1 MRERDPDSEALRPFC
16 SSRCFFFHR
25 LALLCPTFLC
35 FPPPSDF
42 SSFFFLFF
50 FFANGV
56 DEWVVPLSLISAP
69 NNPREIRDPSH
80 PSSVLAL
87 VSPCRPPPLS
97 GSRPHLPTCQPV
109 LRVSFSLTLC
119 PRCGLSGSSWVLD
132 VNSSFFWSD
141 PRLHSP
147 CNLPSMAFCCDP
159 WASPGHRGMPDLG

>member
-87 VSPCRPPPLS
+87 VSPCRPPPS
-97 GSRPHLPTCQPV
+97 FWIPPTPANLPTGPSGKFLSYALSS
-109 LRVSFSLTLC
+109 LRALGFFLG
-119 PRCGLSGSSWVLD
+119 PRRQFL
-132 VNSSFFWSD
+132 FF
-141 PRLHSP
+141 LE
-147 CNLPSMAFCCDP
+147 
-159 WASPGHRGMPDLG
+159 